1 MVEEAPSMNLF
12 SYLSDPANWQGADG
26 IWNLL
31 LQHLGYTVAAVGVAA
46 AIALP
51 LGIFIGH
58 TGHGA
63 FLVIG
68 LSNAARAIPTL
79 GLLVLVVLL
88 LGTGTGPI
96 IGVLAVLALPP
107 ILTATAAGVRGADQ
121 EAVHA
126 ARALGMSPGQVV
138 AKVEWPLALPLVISG
153 LRSATLQVVATATV
167 AAYSSGEGLGRL
179 LITGNAT
186 RNYPEM
192 FAGAF
197 MVAVLAIVLDILL
210 GGLGWLAGRHASPG
224 QGSSRGISPGSKTGQ
239 PTSAQLDLVG

>member
-1 MVEEAPSMNLF
+1 MNLF
-12 SYLSDPANWQGADG
+12 EYLADPANWTGPGG
-26 IWNLL
+26 IWDLL
-31 LQHLGYTVAAVGVAA
+31 LQHLGYTVASVGLAAVI
-46 AIALP
+46 AIP
-51 LGIFIGH
+51 LGIVIGH
-58 TGHGA
+58 TRRGS

-88 LGTGTGPI
+88 LGTGIGPI
-96 IGVLAVLALPP
+96 IGVLAILALPP
-107 ILTATAAGVRGADQ
+107 VLTATAAGIRGADH

-126 ARALGMSPGQVV
+126 ARALGMSELQVV

-167 AAYSSGEGLGRL
+167 AAYSSGQGLGRL

-197 MVAVLAIVLDILL
+197 LVAVLAIVLDILL
-210 GGLGWLAGRHASPG
+210 GGLGWLASRHASPG
-224 QGSSRGISPGSKTGQ
+224 GRRIVSEPSKT
-239 PTSAQLDLVG
+239 PVDVVA

>member
-1 MVEEAPSMNLF
+1 MNLF
-12 SYLSDPANWQGADG
+12 AYLSDPANWQGPDG
-26 IWNLL
+26 IWHLL
-31 LQHLGYTVAAVGVAA
+31 LQQLGYTVASVTIAA
-46 AIALP
+46 AIAIP
-51 LGIFIGH
+51 VGIFIGH
-58 TGHGA
+58 TGRGS

-88 LGTGTGPI
+88 LGTGIGPI
-96 IGVLAVLALPP
+96 IGVLAILALPS
-107 ILTATAAGVRGADQ
+107 ILTATAAGVRGADH

-126 ARALGMSPGQVV
+126 ARALGMSPQQVV
-138 AKVEWPLALPLVISG
+138 SKVEWPLALPLVISG

-186 RNYPEM
+186 RNYSEM

-197 MVAVLAIVLDILL
+197 LVAVLAIALDLLL
-210 GGLGWLAGRHASPG
+210 GALGWLAGRHASPG
-224 QGSSRGISPGSKTGQ
+224 RRASRGASPGGETIDR
-239 PTSAQLDLVG
+239 PTESPFSLVG